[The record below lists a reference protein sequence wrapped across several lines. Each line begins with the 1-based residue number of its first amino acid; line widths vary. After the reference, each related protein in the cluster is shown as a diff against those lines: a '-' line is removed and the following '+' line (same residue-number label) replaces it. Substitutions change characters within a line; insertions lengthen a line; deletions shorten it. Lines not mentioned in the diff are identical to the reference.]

1 MNDRLIDP
9 NAQEDDSNMDLSLR
23 PTRLKQFVG
32 QENVIN
38 NLDIAIKSSKIRKEP
53 IEHVML
59 YGPPGLGKTTLA
71 YIIAKELEVNIKIS
85 SGPSIERSGDM
96 AAILTGLEEND
107 ILFIDEVHRLNRNV
121 EEVLYPAME
130 DFNLSWMMGKGMG
143 AKSINLQINKFSLI
157 SATTRYSMVSAPLRD
172 RFGII
177 GRLNFYEEK
186 NMVLILERSAKILDL
201 KINEKL
207 LKEIARRSRGTPRV
221 ANRLLRRIRD
231 YALVKN
237 KGVITDNVVLDCLDM
252 LQVDTKGL
260 DQIDNKLLESLIK
273 KFNGGPVGLDTLAA
287 SIYEDSDTVMD
298 VCEPY
303 LLQQGFLDRSARGRK
318 ATKLAYSHLGLIMPE
333 NNVNDKEEGIQRS
346 LIDE

>member
-9 NAQEDDSNMDLSLR
+9 NLQEDDSNMDLSLR
-23 PTRLKQFVG
+23 PTQLKQFVG

-71 YIIAKELEVNIKIS
+71 YIIAKELGVNIKIS

-107 ILFIDEVHRLNRNV
+107 VLFIDEVHRLNRNV

-186 NMVLILERSAKILDL
+186 DMALILERSAKILGL

-207 LKEIARRSRGTPRV
+207 LKEIAKRTRGTPRV
-221 ANRLLRRIRD
+221 SNRLLRRIRD

-237 KGVITDNVVLDCLDM
+237 KGIITDNIVLDCLDL

-287 SIYEDSDTVMD
+287 SINEDSDTVMD

-318 ATKLAYSHLGLIMPE
+318 ATKLAYSHLGLEMPE
-333 NNVNDKEEGIQRS
+333 NNANDKQEGIQRS